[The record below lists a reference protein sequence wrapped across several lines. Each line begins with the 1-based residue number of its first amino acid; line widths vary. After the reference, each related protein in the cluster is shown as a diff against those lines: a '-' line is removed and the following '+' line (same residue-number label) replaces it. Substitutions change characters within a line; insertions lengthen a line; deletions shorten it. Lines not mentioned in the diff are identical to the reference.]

1 MTKTP
6 CLKVNGYGLHTALKM
21 NAITKMVLF
30 LWAFMAASG
39 TAMAFQPEINDT
51 VVVDSGVVV
60 VTVPEEEW
68 DFTMPVDSALEDSIQ
83 KLNEREFEKQEEH
96 ADTARISLQLDSI
109 VALNTIKK
117 RWIPNPKKA
126 MWLAL
131 VIPGGGQIYNKKY
144 WKLPI
149 VYGGFVGCMYAL
161 HWNNTMYRDYSQ
173 AYIDLMDKDENTKSY
188 ENFLPPGYNVNS
200 NFSRIEKLF
209 QNKKDYYR
217 RYRDL
222 SIFAFIGVYLLSV
235 VDAYVDAELS
245 SFDISRDL
253 SMKVRPTIINRKD
266 GYGLT
271 QVQKPGNNC
280 YGVQCALT
288 F

>member
-1 MTKTP
+1 MIRH
-6 CLKVNGYGLHTALKM
+6 GLHTVLGKGIMRRTWTIALMLISCVAKTH
-21 NAITKMVLF
+21 AIEF
-30 LWAFMAASG
+30 
-39 TAMAFQPEINDT
+39 NDT

-60 VTVPEEEW
+60 VTVPEDEW
-68 DFTMPVDSALEDSIQ
+68 NFEMPVDSALDDSIRQ
-83 KLNEREFEKQEEH
+83 LNEQNIRSQQQH
-96 ADTARISLQLDSI
+96 ADTARITLQLDSI
-109 VALNTIKK
+109 VYLNEIRS

-131 VIPGGGQIYNKKY
+131 GILGGGQIYNRKY
-144 WKLPI
+144 WKLPL

-173 AYIDLMDKDENTKSY
+173 AYIDIMDTDPNTKSY
-188 ENFLPPGYNVNS
+188 ENFLPPGYDINTNL
-200 NFSRIEKLF
+200 SRIQKLF

-266 GYGLT
+266 GYGIT
-271 QVQKPGNNC
+271 QTPTGNNS

>member
-1 MTKTP
+1 MRRTWTIALMLISCVAKT
-6 CLKVNGYGLHTALKM
+6 H
-21 NAITKMVLF
+21 AIEF
-30 LWAFMAASG
+30 
-39 TAMAFQPEINDT
+39 NDT

-60 VTVPEEEW
+60 VTVPEDEW
-68 DFTMPVDSALEDSIQ
+68 NFEMPVDSALDDSIRQ
-83 KLNEREFEKQEEH
+83 LNEQNIRSQQQH
-96 ADTARISLQLDSI
+96 ADTARITLQLDSI
-109 VALNTIKK
+109 VYLNEIRN
-117 RWIPNPKKA
+117 RWIPNPQKA

-131 VIPGGGQIYNKKY
+131 VIPGGGQIYNRKY
-144 WKLPI
+144 WKLPL

-173 AYIDLMDKDENTKSY
+173 AYIDIMDTDPNTKSY
-188 ENFLPPGYNVNS
+188 ENFLPPGYDINTNL
-200 NFSRIEKLF
+200 SRIQKLF

-266 GYGLT
+266 GYGIT
-271 QVQKPGNNC
+271 QTPTGNNS

>member
-1 MTKTP
+1 MIIH
-6 CLKVNGYGLHTALKM
+6 GLHTALNNGVMLRVWTIMLVLTAGIAKSH
-21 NAITKMVLF
+21 AI
-30 LWAFMAASG
+30 
-39 TAMAFQPEINDT
+39 EINDT

-68 DFTMPVDSALEDSIQ
+68 NFEMPVDSALEDSIRL
-83 KLNEREFEKQEEH
+83 LNEQNIRSQEQH

-109 VALNTIKK
+109 VNLNEIRT

-126 MWLAL
+126 MWLAI
-131 VIPGGGQIYNKKY
+131 VIPGGGQIYNRKY

-173 AYIDLMDKDENTKSY
+173 AYIDIMDTDPNTKSY
-188 ENFLPPGYNVNS
+188 ENFLPPGYDVNT
-200 NFSRIEKLF
+200 NLSRIQKLF
-209 QNKKDYYR
+209 QNRKDYYR

-266 GYGLT
+266 GYGIT
-271 QVQKPGNNC
+271 QTPVGNNS

>member
-1 MTKTP
+1 MIRH
-6 CLKVNGYGLHTALKM
+6 GLHTVLGNGSLRKAWTIALMLISCVAKTH
-21 NAITKMVLF
+21 AIEF
-30 LWAFMAASG
+30 
-39 TAMAFQPEINDT
+39 NDT

-60 VTVPEEEW
+60 VTVPEDEW
-68 DFTMPVDSALEDSIQ
+68 NFEMPVDSALDDSIRQ
-83 KLNEREFEKQEEH
+83 LNEQNIQRQQQH
-96 ADTARISLQLDSI
+96 ADTARITLQLDSI
-109 VALNTIKK
+109 VYLNEIRS

-126 MWLAL
+126 MWLAI
-131 VIPGGGQIYNKKY
+131 VIPGGGQIYNRKY
-144 WKLPI
+144 WKLPL

-173 AYIDLMDKDENTKSY
+173 AYIDIMDTDPNTKSY
-188 ENFLPPGYNVNS
+188 ENFLPPGYNIETNL
-200 NFSRIEKLF
+200 SRIQKLF

-266 GYGLT
+266 GYGIT
-271 QVQKPGNNC
+271 QNPTGNNS

>member
-1 MTKTP
+1 VIRHGFNMKLWNGIMRKVWVVALAMTA
-6 CLKVNGYGLHTALKM
+6 CCN
-21 NAITKMVLF
+21 NAEAI
-30 LWAFMAASG
+30 
-39 TAMAFQPEINDT
+39 EINDT
-51 VVVDSGVVV
+51 IVVDSGVVV

-68 DFTMPVDSALEDSIQ
+68 VFEMPVDSAREDSIR
-83 KLNEREFEKQEEH
+83 KLNELKISQQQEH
-96 ADTARISLQLDSI
+96 ADTARITLQLDSI
-109 VALNTIKK
+109 ISVNEIKNK
-117 RWIPNPKKA
+117 WIPNPKKA
-126 MWLAL
+126 LWLAI
-131 VIPGGGQIYNKKY
+131 VIPGGGQIYNRKY
-144 WKLPI
+144 WKLPL

-173 AYIDLMDKDENTKSY
+173 AYIDIMDNNENTKSY
-188 ENFLPPGYNVNS
+188 ENFLPPGYDVNT
-200 NFSRIEKLF
+200 NLSRIQKLF

-266 GYGLT
+266 RYGIT
-271 QVQKPGNNC
+271 QAPVGNNS

>member
-1 MTKTP
+1 MRRTWTIALMLISCVAKT
-6 CLKVNGYGLHTALKM
+6 H
-21 NAITKMVLF
+21 AIEF
-30 LWAFMAASG
+30 
-39 TAMAFQPEINDT
+39 NDT

-60 VTVPEEEW
+60 VTVPEDEW
-68 DFTMPVDSALEDSIQ
+68 NFEMPVDSALDDSIRQ
-83 KLNEREFEKQEEH
+83 LNEQNIRSQQQH
-96 ADTARISLQLDSI
+96 ADTARITLQLDS
-109 VALNTIKK
+109 L
-117 RWIPNPKKA
+117 
-126 MWLAL
+126 
-131 VIPGGGQIYNKKY
+131 
-144 WKLPI
+144 

-173 AYIDLMDKDENTKSY
+173 AYIDIMDTDPNTKSY
-188 ENFLPPGYNVNS
+188 ENFLPPGYDINTNL
-200 NFSRIEKLF
+200 SRIQKLF

-266 GYGLT
+266 GYGIT
-271 QVQKPGNNC
+271 QTPTGNNS